1 MGYKQIELPTSGRG
15 CRRTEYCGR
24 NVDRMVYEFIERE
37 NIPGLTLAIVQ
48 APYISRVVGYGYA
61 DATTHRLASTN
72 TIWAAADISQ
82 AFCAVATIQLYEQDG
97 IKLDRTIATYL
108 DCLPEEWC
116 NVTVMQLM
124 QQSSGIPDYRTSK
137 NYEPSKKYTPQQLIY
152 LAAEL
157 PTLFRIGHDVSA
169 SATNYLLLTM
179 IIEKVSG
186 MSYREYVYKY
196 QIDALGLHHTVF
208 TEDFDKVA
216 QEKLSSPDF
225 RHSEFKIDKKYINP
239 TEVATGYRNDGRGSI
254 VQATYADSSAV
265 RGFADIWSSAED
277 ISTWDIALAGSI
289 LVKKPENRDII
300 YNPTKI
306 AGGVSVRS
314 MSGWNFYAHKGLMD
328 IKGSSCGFSAYLSRF
343 TDASELVCVTL
354 MANRE
359 GVDFTSLA
367 RSIAAAF
374 DNERLGNDINDNLF
388 ESYESQFNVSET
400 VARIKSALSRHNMP
414 LFAVFDHGMNAADIG
429 FDMRPTQVVV
439 FGTPQVGTRLMLLNQ
454 SVANELPLRITVM
467 QDENGS
473 TWVFY
478 PRMRRTAQKYGM
490 EDEAANI
497 IEIIDK
503 TLQTIVHESIH
514 VYGQPHTVEK
524 ELEKAY

>member
-1 MGYKQIELPTSGRG
+1 MGYKQIELPSSGRG
-15 CRRTEYCGR
+15 NRRTEYCGR
-24 NVDRMVYEFIERE
+24 SVDRMIYEFMERE

-116 NVTVMQLM
+116 NVTVMQLL
-124 QQSSGIPDYRTSK
+124 QQSSGIPDYRSVKSYDPT
-137 NYEPSKKYTPQQLIY
+137 KKYTPQQLIY
-152 LAAEL
+152 LAAEM
-157 PTLFRIGHDVSA
+157 PTLFRIGHNVSA

-196 QIDALGLHHTVF
+196 QIDALGLRHTVF

-225 RHSEFKIDKKYINP
+225 RHSEFKIDKKFINP
-239 TEVATGYRNDGRGSI
+239 TEVATGYRNDGRDSI

-277 ISTWDIALAGSI
+277 VSSWDIALAGSI
-289 LVKKPENRDII
+289 LIRKSENRNLI

-306 AGGVSVRS
+306 SGGVSIPS

-343 TDASELVCVTL
+343 TDVSELVCVTL

-359 GVDFTSLA
+359 GVDFTPLA

-374 DNERLGNDINDNLF
+374 DSERLGNDINDNLF
-388 ESYESQFNVSET
+388 ESYESQFAVDET
-400 VARIKSALSRHNMP
+400 VERIKCALSRHNIP
-414 LFAVFDHGMNAADIG
+414 IFAVFNHGMNAADTG
-429 FDMRPTQVVV
+429 LDMRPTQVVV
-439 FGTPQVGTRLMLLNQ
+439 FGTPQVGTRLMLINQ
-454 SVANELPLRITVM
+454 SIASELPLKITVM
-467 QDENGS
+467 QDETGS

-478 PRMRRTAQKYGM
+478 PRMHRIAQKYGL
-490 EDEAANI
+490 EDEAANVV
-497 IEIIDK
+497 EIIDK
-503 TLQTIVHESIH
+503 TIRTIVHESIS
-514 VYGQPHTVEK
+514 VYGQPHEIEV
-524 ELEKAY
+524 ELEKVY

>member
-1 MGYKQIELPTSGRG
+1 MGYKQTEFPTSGRG

-24 NVDRMVYEFIERE
+24 SVDRMIYEFMERE

-48 APYISRVVGYGYA
+48 APYIPRVVGYGYA
-61 DATTHRLASTN
+61 DATTRRLASTN

-82 AFCAVATIQLYEQDG
+82 AFCAVAVMQLYEQEG

-108 DCLPEEWC
+108 DSLPEEWC
-116 NVTVMQLM
+116 NVTVLQLL
-124 QQSSGIPDYRTSK
+124 QQSSGIPDYRSAKDYDPT
-137 NYEPSKKYTPQQLIY
+137 KKYTPQQLVY
-152 LAAEL
+152 LAAGQ

-169 SATNYLLLTM
+169 SATNFLLLTM
-179 IIEKVSG
+179 IVEKVSG

-196 QIDALGLHHTVF
+196 QIDALGLRHTIF
-208 TEDFDKVA
+208 TEDFGRVG
-216 QEKLSSPDF
+216 QERLSSPDF

-239 TEVATGYRNDGRGSI
+239 TEVATGYRNDGHGS
-254 VQATYADSSAV
+254 VTQATYADSSAV

-289 LVKKPENRDII
+289 LVKKPENRDLI
-300 YNPTKI
+300 YNPAKI
-306 AGGVSVRS
+306 SGGISVPA
-314 MSGWNFYAHKGLMD
+314 MSGWNFYAHKGFMD

-343 TDASELVCVTL
+343 TDSSELVCVTL

-374 DNERLGNDINDNLF
+374 GGEMLGNGINDNLF
-388 ESYESQFNVSET
+388 ESYESQFAVDET
-400 VARIKSALSRHNMP
+400 VERIKCALSRHDIP
-414 LFAVFDHGMNAADIG
+414 LFAIFDHGTNAADTG
-429 FDMRPTQVVV
+429 FDLRPTKVVV
-439 FGTPQVGTRLMLLNQ
+439 FGSPQVGTRLMLLNQ
-454 SVANELPLRITVM
+454 SIANELPLKITVM
-467 QDENGS
+467 QDEAGS

-478 PRMRRTAQKYGM
+478 PRMYRIAQKYGL
-490 EDEAANI
+490 EDEAAGIVDIVEDTLRTI
-497 IEIIDK
+497 IR
-503 TLQTIVHESIH
+503 ESTS
-514 VYGQPHTVEK
+514 VYGQPHTAEK

>member
-1 MGYKQIELPTSGRG
+1 MGHRQIELPSEGRG
-15 CRRTEYCGR
+15 CRRTEYSGR
-24 NVDRMVYEFIERE
+24 SVDRMIYEFMERE
-37 NIPGLTLAIVQ
+37 KIPGLTLAIVQ

-72 TIWAAADISQ
+72 TIWSAADISQ
-82 AFCAVATIQLYEQDG
+82 AFCAVAVVQLYEQEG

-108 DCLPEEWC
+108 DNLPEEWC
-116 NVTVMQLM
+116 NVTVMQLL
-124 QQSSGIPDYRTSK
+124 QQSSGIPDYRSVKDYDPT
-137 NYEPSKKYTPQQLIY
+137 KKYTPQQLIY
-152 LAAEL
+152 FAAGL

-186 MSYREYVYKY
+186 MSYREYVYKN
-196 QIDALGLHHTVF
+196 QIDALGLRHTIF

-239 TEVATGYRNDGRGSI
+239 TEVATGYRNDGCGSI
-254 VQATYADSSAV
+254 VQATYTDSSAV

-289 LVKKPENRDII
+289 LIKKQENRDLI

-306 AGGVSVRS
+306 SGGVSVPS

-359 GVDFTSLA
+359 GVDFTPLA

-388 ESYESQFNVSET
+388 ESYESQFTVDET
-400 VARIKSALSRHNMP
+400 VARIKSALSRHNIP
-414 LFAVFDHGMNAADIG
+414 LFAVFDHGMNAADTG
-429 FDMRPTQVVV
+429 FDLRPTKVVV
-439 FGTPQVGTRLMLLNQ
+439 FGAPQIGTQLMLLNQ
-454 SVANELPLRITVM
+454 SIANELPLKLTVM
-467 QDENGS
+467 QDEAGS

-478 PRMRRTAQKYGM
+478 PRMHRIAQKYGL
-490 EDEAANI
+490 EDTAAEI
-497 IEIIDK
+497 VEIIDN
-503 TLQTIVHESIH
+503 TIRTVVHESIS
-514 VYGQPHTVEK
+514 VYGQPHAIET
-524 ELEKAY
+524 ELEKVY